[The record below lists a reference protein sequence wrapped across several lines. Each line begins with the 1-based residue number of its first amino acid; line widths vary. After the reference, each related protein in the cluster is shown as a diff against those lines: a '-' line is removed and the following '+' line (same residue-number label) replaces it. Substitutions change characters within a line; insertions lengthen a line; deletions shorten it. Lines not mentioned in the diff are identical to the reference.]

1 MATNVSLSL
10 EGEYGEYDY
19 SYYDENYTYIY
30 NSNVSASH
38 LPLYEFVPV
47 VICYALTGLIG
58 LLGNTL
64 VIFAI
69 VNFPR
74 MRSITNWFLLSLA
87 CADLLL
93 VLICIPVKCAGLYS
107 YTWNLGGFLCTFVAY
122 IQNVSMICSILT
134 LTVMSIERFLA
145 ILFPLKARYICT
157 MRHTRVVIV
166 AIWLWSFLMAVPV
179 IFGKKIKKVG
189 TDRIA
194 YWCILQFSPTHF
206 KLYELYMFVIMFVIP
221 VLVMAVSYTMI
232 SIEIYRIVSNRAMMR
247 SGSECQYTCTE
258 RGSTVRQSVNSTK
271 KPPAAH
277 DDDAKTRKQVIL
289 MLIIVVVLFALCWGP
304 ILINNVLVAFGILND
319 IHMGFLK
326 PMRTAFSLMSYANSC
341 VNPIVY
347 GFMSKNFRDTFRY
360 AINHCLKRG
369 SAMTRLHVTDITR
382 GSILKSS
389 NSAGS
394 DEKDVA
400 FTRADN
406 YRGTHTAVE
415 MKPI

>member
-1 MATNVSLSL
+1 
-10 EGEYGEYDY
+10 
-19 SYYDENYTYIY
+19 
-30 NSNVSASH
+30 
-38 LPLYEFVPV
+38 
-47 VICYALTGLIG
+47 
-58 LLGNTL
+58 
-64 VIFAI
+64 
-69 VNFPR
+69 
-74 MRSITNWFLLSLA
+74 
-87 CADLLL
+87 
-93 VLICIPVKCAGLYS
+93 
-107 YTWNLGGFLCTFVAY
+107 
-122 IQNVSMICSILT
+122 
-134 LTVMSIERFLA
+134 
-145 ILFPLKARYICT
+145 
-157 MRHTRVVIV
+157 
-166 AIWLWSFLMAVPV
+166 
-179 IFGKKIKKVG
+179 
-189 TDRIA
+189 
-194 YWCILQFSPTHF
+194 
-206 KLYELYMFVIMFVIP
+206 
-221 VLVMAVSYTMI
+221 
-232 SIEIYRIVSNRAMMR
+232 
-247 SGSECQYTCTE
+247 
-258 RGSTVRQSVNSTK
+258 
-271 KPPAAH
+271 
-277 DDDAKTRKQVIL
+277 